1 MMGPFCLSLVLIP
14 VAAIAG
20 GLFSRIMKRLS
31 LGQQIRDYGP
41 EIHQKKSGTPTMG
54 GIIILILWGGSFFII
69 SQLYPLSRQGLFVLL
84 AGLCF
89 GGIGFLDD
97 LISLLN
103 KRSLGLSP
111 WQKILLG
118 TVIALVLFIAFPGIT
133 QPPLMVPFSSIT
145 ISLSPLVYL
154 LLTWVIFS
162 ITTNSM
168 NLTDGLDGLATGV
181 SIIILTAYLLL
192 FPVGDSG
199 KVLLPLIGILVGFL
213 WVNFYPARIF
223 LGDTGSF
230 ALGGVVGALA
240 TASGTL
246 LFLPLLAGLLILESA
261 SVVLQVSYFKLTGCR
276 IFKVSPL
283 HHHFEHAIGIDY
295 PYLLPQVEW
304 PEPKITLRLWILQ
317 ALFTGLGIL
326 ALRL

>member
-1 MMGPFCLSLVLIP
+1 MMGPLCLSLVLIP

-20 GLFSRIMKRLS
+20 SWLSRIMKRLS

-54 GIIILILWGGSFFII
+54 GIIILILWGGSFLII
-69 SQLYPLSRQGLFVLL
+69 SELYSLSRQGLFILL

-89 GGIGFLDD
+89 GGIGLLDD

-103 KRSLGLSP
+103 KRSQGLSP

-118 TVIALVLFIAFPGIT
+118 TGIAIVLFIAFPGMT
-133 QPPLMVPFSSIT
+133 QTPLMVPFSSIT
-145 ISLSPLVYL
+145 IPLSSFVYL
-154 LLTWVIFS
+154 LLTWAIFS

-181 SIIILTAYLLL
+181 SIIILTAYLIL
-192 FPVGDSG
+192 FPAGDSG

-240 TASGTL
+240 IASGTL

-261 SVVLQVSYFKLTGCR
+261 SVVLQVSYFKFTGRR

>member
-1 MMGPFCLSLVLIP
+1 MIP
-14 VAAIAG
+14 VAAILG
-20 GLFSRIMKRLS
+20 SWLSHIMKRLS

-41 EIHQKKSGTPTMG
+41 DIHQQKSGTPTMG
-54 GIIILILWGGSFFII
+54 GIIILILWGGSFLII
-69 SQLYPLSRQGLFVLL
+69 SELYSFSNQGLFILL

-97 LISLLN
+97 LIALLN

-111 WQKILLG
+111 RQKILLG
-118 TVIALVLFIAFPGIT
+118 TGVAIVLFIAFPGIT
-133 QPPLMVPFSSIT
+133 QTPLLVPFSSIT

-154 LLTWVIFS
+154 LLTWGAFS

-181 SIIILTAYLLL
+181 SIIILTAYLIL
-192 FPVGDSG
+192 FPAGDSG
-199 KVLLPLIGILVGFL
+199 KVLLPLIGILIGFL

-240 TASGTL
+240 IASGTQ

-261 SVVLQVSYFKLTGCR
+261 SVVLQVSYFKLTGRR

-283 HHHFEHAIGIDY
+283 HHHFEHASGIDY

-317 ALFTGLGIL
+317 ALFAGLGIL
-326 ALRL
+326 ALQL